1 MDFVDNLKLVIRY
14 RMISVFCDNKSIVM
28 LIKTRANVSKGKHI
42 DYHYIQYIVEM
53 AEIRVWFIPSNEMVA
68 GLTTMVLT

>member
-14 RMISVFCDNKSIVM
+14 RMISVFCNNKSIVM

>member
-1 MDFVDNLKLVIRY
+1 MDFVDNLKLVIRN

-42 DYHYIQYIVEM
+42 DYHYIQYRVEM
-53 AEIRVWFIPSNEMVA
+53 GVIRVWFIPSNEMVA
-68 GLTTMVLT
+68 GLITVVLT

>member
-1 MDFVDNLKLVIRY
+1 MDFVDNLKLVIRN

-53 AEIRVWFIPSNEMVA
+53 GEIRVWFIPSNEMVA